1 MPSLKIAAI
10 LALLLSGAGPARA
23 ALVTVVNPATFGG
36 FETVAGQ
43 TLSNWTPSPGFN
55 PAVFSIAQDGMYYN
69 ATHEGLVRTNASAT
83 WQYIG
88 LQNLSVQNGATIT
101 VTAYVWPNTINDKFG
116 ISYGTNGSVTATLTP
131 TQTYS
136 FTQANI
142 NYGSYIPVTFTFAA
156 SSSNIDI
163 DFGFL
168 DAETVTPIEVD
179 AISVTYNS
187 SGDPVPEP
195 ASMAL
200 LGAAL
205 LGVGLVRH
213 RFG

>member
-1 MPSLKIAAI
+1 MLPFRVAAV
-10 LALLLSGAGPARA
+10 LALLLGGAGSARA

-36 FETVAGQ
+36 FETVGETAAQ
-43 TLSNWTPSPGFN
+43 WTPSPGFN

-69 ATHEGLVRTNASAT
+69 ATHEGLVKTNASTT

-116 ISYGTNGSVTATLTP
+116 ISYGTTGSVTVTSTP

-136 FTQANI
+136 FTVANI
-142 NYGSYIPVTFTFAA
+142 NYGSYIPVTFTFTA
-156 SSSNIDI
+156 SSTNIDI

-205 LGVGLVRH
+205 LGVGLVR
-213 RFG
+213 RRRAG

>member
-1 MPSLKIAAI
+1 MPSLKIAVL
-10 LALLLSGAGPARA
+10 LALLLGGAGSARA

-36 FETVAGQ
+36 FETVGETASQ
-43 TLSNWTPSPGFN
+43 WTPSPGFN
-55 PAVFSIAQDGMYYN
+55 PAVFSIAKDGMFYN
-69 ATHEGLVRTNASAT
+69 ATHEGKVITNASTT

-101 VTAYVWPNTINDKFG
+101 VTAYVWPNSVNDKFG
-116 ISYGTNGSVTATLTP
+116 ISYGTNGSVTVTSTP

-136 FTQANI
+136 FTQANMD
-142 NYGSYIPVTFTFAA
+142 YGSYIPVTFTFAA